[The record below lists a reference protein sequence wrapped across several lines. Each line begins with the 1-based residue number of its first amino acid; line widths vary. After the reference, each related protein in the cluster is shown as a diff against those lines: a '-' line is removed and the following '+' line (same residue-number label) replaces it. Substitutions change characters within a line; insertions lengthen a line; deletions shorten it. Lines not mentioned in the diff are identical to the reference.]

1 MKTFQEALEKR
12 VADTKKVKLDKHTI
26 KKTTHD
32 VVEGLFGKLGKGNVV
47 VADWGEGVLVL
58 RCEKSVWRT
67 ETILNKKKI
76 INEVNS
82 VFGSD
87 VVSDLRVRGF

>member
-12 VADTKKVKLDKHTI
+12 VADTKKLKLDKHTI
-26 KKTTHD
+26 KKATLN
-32 VVEGLFGKLGKGNVV
+32 VVEGLFGKLGKGNVM

-58 RCEKSVWRT
+58 ECEKSVWRT
-67 ETILNKKKI
+67 ETILNKRKI

-82 VFGSD
+82 IFGNE
-87 VVSDLRVRGF
+87 VVSDLRVRGV

>member
-12 VADTKKVKLDKHTI
+12 VADTKNVRLDKHTV
-26 KKTTHD
+26 KKATHD

-47 VADWGEGVLVL
+47 VVDWGDGVLVL
-58 RCEKSVWRT
+58 QCEKSVWRT
-67 ETILNKKKI
+67 ETILNKSKI

-87 VVSDLRVRGF
+87 VVSDLRVRGV

>member
-1 MKTFQEALEKR
+1 MRTFQEALEKR

-47 VADWGEGVLVL
+47 VADWGDGVLVL
-58 RCEKSVWRT
+58 QCEKSIWRT
-67 ETILNKKKI
+67 ETILNKRKI
-76 INEVNS
+76 INEVNL
-82 VFGSD
+82 VFGSN
-87 VVSDLRVRGF
+87 VVSELRVRGV

>member
-12 VADTKKVKLDKHTI
+12 VSDTKKVRLDKYTI
-26 KKTTHD
+26 KKATHD

-58 RCEKSVWRT
+58 QCEKSVWRT
-67 ETILNKKKI
+67 ETILNKRKI
-76 INEVNS
+76 IKEVNS
-82 VFGSD
+82 VFGSN
-87 VVSDLRVRGF
+87 VVSELRVRGG